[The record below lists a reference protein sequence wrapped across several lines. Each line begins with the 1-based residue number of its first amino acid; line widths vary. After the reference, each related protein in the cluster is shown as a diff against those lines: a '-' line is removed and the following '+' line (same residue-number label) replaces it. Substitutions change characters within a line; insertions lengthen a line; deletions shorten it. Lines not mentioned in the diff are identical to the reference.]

1 MGFEKTKLELQ
12 VVELWVNVNSDKVET
27 RTAAWNEMGKLSE
40 KIIPLSDLC
49 SSEDKPVSKA
59 AKGLL
64 EAIAHRAA
72 RPGAKEEAKEVSEKL
87 LDVASSSRPV
97 LVRAWAL
104 HLLGFTADG
113 RAVPKIARLLEVP
126 EVQEEARLALERIP
140 GSAATS
146 ALKSASKK
154 TVAPFRS
161 NVEQSLRAR
170 EATPK
175 TIGTTSVRR

>member
-1 MGFEKTKLELQ
+1 MLEESKLWAR
-12 VVELWVNVNSDKVET
+12 VVELLMHVKSDKAEI

-40 KIIPLSDLC
+40 KVIPLSDLS
-49 SSEDKPVSKA
+49 SSEDKPVAKA

-72 RPGAKEEAKEVSEKL
+72 RPSAKEEAKEVSEKL
-87 LDVASSSRPV
+87 LEVASSGRPV
-97 LVRAWAL
+97 PVRAWAL

-113 RAVPKIARLLEVP
+113 RAVPGIARLLKVT

-140 GSAATS
+140 GSASTG
-146 ALKSASKK
+146 ALKGASE
-154 TVAPFRS
+154 TTSAPFRP
-161 NVEQSLRAR
+161 NIEQSLRAR

-175 TIGTTSVRR
+175 TVGTTLVKR